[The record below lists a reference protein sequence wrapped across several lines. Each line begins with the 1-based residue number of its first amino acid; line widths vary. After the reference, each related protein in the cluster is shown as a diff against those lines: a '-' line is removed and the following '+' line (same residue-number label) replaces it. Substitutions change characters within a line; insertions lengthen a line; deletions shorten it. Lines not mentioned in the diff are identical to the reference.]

1 MGLKHHL
8 CGLTITIVVLV
19 TLTTA
24 PAIAQEDE
32 PIGSYVVDL
41 RGSRPFYGQSPV
53 IASSHGIVTSTLPS
67 RGQGL
72 AIGAHWYPLKWRQ
85 IALGLGGEYM
95 STFGSTVSARVS
107 DGLSDKV
114 RIKFV
119 SLAPQLS
126 FNFGHRNGWSFLS
139 GGISS
144 TRFTV
149 LGEKIQTADI
159 EPRPKTIN
167 YGGGA
172 RWFTNN
178 HIAFTFD
185 LRFYAMSPVKG
196 NLKTPPTPRMTVVV
210 LNIGVSFR

>member
-1 MGLKHHL
+1 MGLKDHL
-8 CGLTITIVVLV
+8 CGLTITIVALV
-19 TLTTA
+19 TLTTT

-41 RGSRPFYGQSPV
+41 RGSIPFYGQSPV
-53 IASSHGIVTSTLPS
+53 IASSRGIVTSTLPS

-72 AIGAHWYPLKWRQ
+72 TVGAHWYPLKWRQ
-85 IALGLGGEYM
+85 MALGLGGEYM
-95 STFGSTVSARVS
+95 STFGSTVAARIS
-107 DGLSDKV
+107 DGLPDKV
-114 RIKFV
+114 RIELV

-139 GGISS
+139 GGLSS

-149 LGEKIQTADI
+149 LGEKIEPADT

-178 HIAFTFD
+178 HLAFTLD

-196 NLKTPPTPRMTVVV
+196 DLKTPSTPRMTVMVF
-210 LNIGVSFR
+210 NIGVSFR

>member
-8 CGLTITIVVLV
+8 CGLTITTVVLV

-41 RGSRPFYGQSPV
+41 RGSLSFYGQSPV
-53 IASSHGIVTSTLPS
+53 IASSRGIVTSTLPS

-85 IALGLGGEYM
+85 ITLGLGGEYM
-95 STFGSTVSARVS
+95 STFGSTVSARIS

-149 LGEKIQTADI
+149 LGEKIPAADI

-172 RWFTNN
+172 RWFTND
-178 HIAFTFD
+178 HIAFTSD

>member
-1 MGLKHHL
+1 MGLKDHL
-8 CGLTITIVVLV
+8 CGLTITIVALV
-19 TLTTA
+19 TLTTT

-41 RGSRPFYGQSPV
+41 RGSIPFYGQSPV
-53 IASSHGIVTSTLPS
+53 IASSRGIVTSTLPS

-72 AIGAHWYPLKWRQ
+72 TVGAHWYPLKWRQ
-85 IALGLGGEYM
+85 MALGLGGEYM
-95 STFGSTVSARVS
+95 STFGSTVAARIS
-107 DGLSDKV
+107 DGLPDKV
-114 RIKFV
+114 RIELV

-126 FNFGHRNGWSFLS
+126 FNFGHRNG
-139 GGISS
+139 S

-149 LGEKIQTADI
+149 LGEKIEPADT

-178 HIAFTFD
+178 HLAFTLD

-196 NLKTPPTPRMTVVV
+196 DLKTPSTPRMTVMVF
-210 LNIGVSFR
+210 NIGVSFR

>member
-1 MGLKHHL
+1 M
-8 CGLTITIVVLV
+8 LV

-41 RGSRPFYGQSPV
+41 RVSRPFYGQSPV
-53 IASSHGIVTSTLPS
+53 IASNRGIVTSTLPS

-85 IALGLGGEYM
+85 ITLGLGGEYM
-95 STFGSTVSARVS
+95 STFGSTVSARIS

-149 LGEKIQTADI
+149 LGEKIPTADI

-185 LRFYAMSPVKG
+185 LRFYAMSPVEES
-196 NLKTPPTPRMTVVV
+196 LKTPPTPRMTIVV